1 MTTIVPKIHVID
13 DDDSVRQAVSRLL
26 KAAGYEVQDYATAG
40 EFLMAE
46 IDQTHGC
53 IVLDVRMPGPSGL
66 ELQTA
71 LVRNRSPLP
80 VIFLTGHGDIRMSV
94 RAMKAGAVDFLTKPV
109 LKQELLAAVES
120 ALKLQARSLEQH
132 RRGEF
137 LRDCYATLTDREREI
152 MAQVVDGRLNK
163 QIATAMGIAE
173 RTVKAHRAQVMSKM
187 QVDSLA
193 ELVKVAGMLE
203 AEQPVTGGR
212 V

>member
-13 DDDSVRQAVSRLL
+13 DDDSIRQAVSRLL
-26 KAAGYEVQDYATAG
+26 KAAGYDVQGYATSG
-40 EFLMAE
+40 EFLMTEMAPAP
-46 IDQTHGC
+46 GC

-71 LVRNRSPLP
+71 LVRNRSTLP
-80 VIFLTGHGDIRMSV
+80 IIFLTGHGDIRMSV

-109 LKQELLAAVES
+109 LKQELLTAVES
-120 ALKLQARSLEQH
+120 ALILQARMLDQH

-137 LRDCYATLTDREREI
+137 LRECYAALTDREREI

-203 AEQPVTGGR
+203 AEQTLPGVR
-212 V
+212 S